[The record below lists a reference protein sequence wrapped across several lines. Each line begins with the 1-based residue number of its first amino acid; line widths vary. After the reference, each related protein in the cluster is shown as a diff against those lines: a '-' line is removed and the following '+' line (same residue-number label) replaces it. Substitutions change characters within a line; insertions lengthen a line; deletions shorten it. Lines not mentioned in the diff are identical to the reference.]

1 VLIVLEYRGSEEVM
15 VLVEYPRRTHVRLH
29 VAVIIS
35 LSLIGQTARGEE
47 SAPASMTTPT
57 AEATSI
63 ADEPLEA
70 GHSGPSRTM
79 DDEHQL
85 IPTGMRRALL
95 LCGHPGNAEYRR
107 MYTEVVRDLRRGL
120 IEHWDFPADEIVV
133 LSGTR
138 DEALAHGGQH
148 AGPATRERIRTAID
162 ELAGRLAPQDTF
174 WVFVVGH
181 AHFDGRRT
189 FFNLPGPDLDT
200 DEFGAWFQGVACREQ
215 VFFITT
221 ALSGYAIRSLSRKGR
236 VIITATEADQEVNE
250 TIYPIML
257 ALTLS
262 EPPALHALDQD
273 RDGRLT
279 LLDLHLTVSR
289 RVLETYA
296 RSGNIPTEHAQLDD
310 NGDGRGTEVQWDYL
324 DPSLGG
330 RGGRGPQPRIPA
342 GADGAWAATIQ
353 FNLTRPPVMP
363 DASPDDRSRANGLTR
378 E

>member
-1 VLIVLEYRGSEEVM
+1 
-15 VLVEYPRRTHVRLH
+15 
-29 VAVIIS
+29 
-35 LSLIGQTARGEE
+35 
-47 SAPASMTTPT
+47 
-57 AEATSI
+57 
-63 ADEPLEA
+63 
-70 GHSGPSRTM
+70 
-79 DDEHQL
+79 
-85 IPTGMRRALL
+85 MRRALL

-107 MYTEVVRDLRRGL
+107 IYTEVVRDLRRGL
-120 IEHWDFPADEIVV
+120 IEHWNFPADEIVV
-133 LSGTR
+133 LSGTQ
-138 DEALAHGGQH
+138 DESLAHGGPH
-148 AGPATRERIRTAID
+148 AGPATHERIRMAID
-162 ELAGRLAPQDTF
+162 ELAARLAPQDTF

-200 DEFGAWFQGVACREQ
+200 DEFGKWFQAVACREQ
-215 VFFITT
+215 VFFVTT

-279 LLDLHLTVSR
+279 LLDLHVTVSR

-296 RSGNIPTEHAQLDD
+296 QSGNIPTEHAQLDD

-330 RGGRGPQPRIPA
+330 RSGRGPQPRIPA
-342 GADGAWAATIQ
+342 GADGVWAATIQ
-353 FNLTRPPVMP
+353 FNLPRPPVAP
-363 DASPDDRSRANGLTR
+363 DASPDDRSKAT
-378 E
+378 ESMQE